1 MIISHKA
8 GEVRDVTYQDQ
19 RQNRRLDNE
28 KNSHRKHLVSRR
40 LQGLRCEKQFWTTRA
55 ESAGRIDRVRK
66 QEIAQEYGFAVRKIR
81 INGVT
86 CELFRVAVTQDL
98 DPP

>member
-1 MIISHKA
+1 MIISHKT

-28 KNSHRKHLVSRR
+28 KNSHRKHLVSQR
-40 LQGLRCEKQFWTTRA
+40 LQGLCCEKQFWTTQA
-55 ESAGRIDRVRK
+55 ESAGRIVRVRK
-66 QEIAQEYGFAVRKIR
+66 QETAQEYCFAVRKIQ

-86 CELFRVAVTQDL
+86 CKKFISLPKA
-98 DPP
+98 